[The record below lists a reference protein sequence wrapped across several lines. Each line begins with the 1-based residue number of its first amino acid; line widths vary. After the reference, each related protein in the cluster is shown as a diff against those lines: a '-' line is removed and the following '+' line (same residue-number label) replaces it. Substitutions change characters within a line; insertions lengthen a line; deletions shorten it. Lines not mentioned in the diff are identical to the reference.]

1 MLPSHTDVSLPSSL
15 SESNGKE
22 PHRSTPPQDKAPDS
36 LGKCGTLEG
45 FTARLP
51 PETQQPLSMSTVCP
65 ILAEATAEAQN
76 GKGGAPSM
84 RRNLPQ
90 VALPYCRLLI
100 MSSLGGGG
108 CKTGGESFQL
118 HKAEVCSQTK
128 LSFFLVYRSITKSI
142 RFIYTLCVCVYIYI
156 HTYTNIPG

>member
-1 MLPSHTDVSLPSSL
+1 MPMFQVQSLVLAHMIPSPGTYRRQPIDASL
-15 SESNGKE
+15 SYWCFSPFLSLWKQWE
-22 PHRSTPPQDKAPDS
+22 RTPQKHPTKRQPPLANVAHW
-36 LGKCGTLEG
+36 LWHTV

-100 MSSLGGGG
+100 MSSLGWGGVQNG
-108 CKTGGESFQL
+108 WG
-118 HKAEVCSQTK
+118 K
-128 LSFFLVYRSITKSI
+128 LSIA
-142 RFIYTLCVCVYIYI
+142 
-156 HTYTNIPG
+156 